1 MKNKN
6 IEKDMEDSSIR
17 NMSTTI
23 LNFLKERIPEYW
35 IGQYYQLLHNI
46 IIFGGS
52 CVILFNTNVYHL
64 IVLLIVI
71 SLDAFANVVCH
82 DCPLTNLE
90 KQYLKSSLSH
100 DRRKTFKNL
109 NIMYKCNHIYESQVE
124 LIVNM
129 WSLVAAK
136 IVIIIALRTF
146 TPAYLSVIINQT

>member
-6 IEKDMEDSSIR
+6 IEQDMKDSTIR

-23 LNFLKERIPEYW
+23 LTFLKERIPEYW

-46 IIFGGS
+46 IIIGGAL
-52 CVILFNTNVYHL
+52 VVLFNTNIYHL
-64 IVLLIVI
+64 IVLLIIV

-90 KQYLKSSLSH
+90 KRYLKSSLSH

-129 WSLVAAK
+129 WTLIAAK
-136 IVIIIALRTF
+136 IIILLAMRTF
-146 TPAYLSVIINQT
+146 TPAYLSVVINPS

>member
-6 IEKDMEDSSIR
+6 IEQDMKASSIR

-35 IGQYYQLLHNI
+35 IGQYYQTLHNI
-46 IIFGGS
+46 IILGGAF
-52 CVILFNTNVYHL
+52 VILFNTNVYHL
-64 IVLLIVI
+64 IVLLIIV

-90 KQYLKSSLSH
+90 KHYLKSSLSH

-109 NIMYKCNHIYESQVE
+109 NIMYKCNHVYESQVE

-129 WSLVAAK
+129 WTLIAAK
-136 IVIIIALRTF
+136 IIVLLALRSF
-146 TPAYLSVIINQT
+146 TPAYLSVVVHQS